1 MGNGPS
7 DSDIRNDCN
16 FWVDRF
22 DKVVGAGF
30 KSNDRCGDVSYEWV
44 GSYDARFLTRFRS
57 SNSNTNNIS
66 IGSKWSELFWDFFDN
81 LWRNLEY
88 YRGSLSSDII
98 ADIGSASYK
107 PRDRRASA

>member
-57 SNSNTNNIS
+57 SNSNRNIVVVKKTFRYS
-66 IGSKWSELFWDFFDN
+66 NVFFYN
-81 LWRNLEY
+81 RTFFYAAIPHFGTLL
-88 YRGSLSSDII
+88 
-98 ADIGSASYK
+98 
-107 PRDRRASA
+107 